1 MATLSE
7 ILKSKIGKGGKSKA
21 YVADILGVSEKTIE
35 NYMNG
40 IRQPKP
46 EALVKLAETLGFS
59 LSELSEQTVPTNG
72 HTKPVTLEG
81 SQLEY
86 VRDLL
91 QTKAM
96 AVTLV
101 QEVAALK
108 AHLHGGTAAEAVAQL

>member
-59 LSELSEQTVPTNG
+59 LSELSEQTAERKAWVVDRLRGFVGGFVETALTRPFKRMCQRSG
-72 HTKPVTLEG
+72 HGDGDE
-81 SQLEY
+81 Q
-86 VRDLL
+86 
-91 QTKAM
+91 
-96 AVTLV
+96 
-101 QEVAALK
+101 
-108 AHLHGGTAAEAVAQL
+108 